1 MFICFLTYR
10 MKKWK
15 NVCFFRIRVEIEKYF
30 SYVKHTICDQY
41 WDAYEPGFL
50 PLLAISVFTRR

>member
-1 MFICFLTYR
+1 MYVFLE
-10 MKKWK
+10 
-15 NVCFFRIRVEIEKYF
+15 IRVEIEKDF
-30 SYVKHTICDQY
+30 SYVKHTICDHY

>member
-1 MFICFLTYR
+1 MYVFL
-10 MKKWK
+10 W
-15 NVCFFRIRVEIEKYF
+15 IRVEIEKDLP
-30 SYVKHTICDQY
+30 YVKHTICDQY